1 MARVYRSYSPA
12 TPFATP
18 MYILNPTYTTAKGVR
33 KPSYPDPQKIRDDE
47 HLIFG
52 TFRSYGGTDTTQN
65 DITVV
70 EKTGYI
76 DTWYRPDI
84 KSNTRIYI
92 VGTDDTYEVLGDPED
107 ISMRHQ
113 YLKIRVR
120 KIGGAV

>member
-12 TPFATP
+12 APFTTP
-18 MYILNPTYTTAKGVR
+18 MYILNPIYKTAKGVR
-33 KPSYPDPQKIRDDE
+33 TTSYPEPGTDDE

-65 DITVV
+65 DLTVV

-84 KSNTRIYI
+84 RSNTRIHI
-92 VGTDDTYEVLGDPED
+92 VGTGDTYEILGDPED